1 MPAQPDLKPT
11 PLADLHAEL
20 GAEMVEHAG
29 FLLPEFYADVI
40 TEHRHARD
48 AAVLFDVSHM
58 GQAVLRGGDLSA
70 TVESL
75 APVDLRDAERGRS
88 FYTVL
93 TNDDGGIIDDVVVT
107 FGGDHLFLVV
117 NETRRDV
124 VFPRIR
130 AAIGSGGGLEETDD
144 RAMLSLQGPDAGE
157 VLARFAPALRHMTF
171 MHGENLT
178 VADAPCY
185 VTRGGYTGEDGFELA
200 LAADDAERIARL
212 LLAEPEVAPAGLG
225 ARDTLRLEAGHC
237 LYGNDIDE
245 STTPVEAGL
254 AWVIGRRRRDE
265 GGYPGAPVIARQLAD
280 GPPRRRVG
288 LRLDG
293 SDPAPPAGDI
303 SVPGGDVIGRI
314 TSAAFSPTIGVPIAT
329 GYVTAQHATDGT
341 AVTIGDAARPARVT
355 ALPFVQHKYKR

>member
-1 MPAQPDLKPT
+1 MPADHEPNPT
-11 PLADLHAEL
+11 PLAALHAEL

-29 FLLPEFYADVI
+29 FQLAYSYGDVI
-40 TEHRHARD
+40 SEHRSARE
-48 AAVLFDVSHM
+48 AAALFDVSHM
-58 GQAVLRGGDLSA
+58 GQAILRGGDMTA

-93 TNDDGGIIDDVVVT
+93 TNDDGGIIDDIVVT

-124 VFPRIR
+124 VFARIR
-130 AAIGSGGGLEETDD
+130 AAIGDGGGLEETDD
-144 RAMLSLQGPDAGE
+144 RAMLSLQGPEAGE

-200 LAADDAERIARL
+200 LAADDAERVARL
-212 LLAEPEVAPAGLG
+212 ILDEPEVAPAGLG

-237 LYGNDIDE
+237 RYGADIDE
-245 STTPVEAGL
+245 TTTPVEAGL

-265 GGYPGAPVIARQLAD
+265 GGYPGASVIADQLTD
-280 GPPRRRVG
+280 GAPRRRVG

-293 SDPAPPAGDI
+293 GDPAPPTGAILGPD
-303 SVPGGDVIGRI
+303 GGVIGDI
-314 TSAAFSPTIGVPIAT
+314 TSAAFSPTVGVPIAM
-329 GYVTAQHATDGT
+329 GYVVAEYAADGT
-341 AVTIGDAARPARVT
+341 AVTIGDAARPARIT
-355 ALPFVQHKYKR
+355 ALPFVPHKYKR